1 MFQSNVIDLSPP
13 KRHTDIIPY
22 FRTLWVIW
30 VLHRFWDLIHS
41 FSCKQRWSLPISWN
55 IFLPGLLATKPFC
68 YSSYLQPLFFS
79 LFLRSFSSIQ
89 TQAHIFSLDTL
100 LFISSVYFLHN
111 HLPSH
116 GFISNLHLQDRP
128 LPWDLDLYTQL
139 PSHPLH
145 SNIKH
150 TCQSKISKT
159 SLDFLLKPASPPSF
173 TLSKWEHHPHSYL
186 DPKFRPCCW
195 FLYKHTPHSHHFTKF
210 SPPSVYV
217 PNLNSSL
224 PPLLPT

>member
-1 MFQSNVIDLSPP
+1 MISPYFLEHCLAWAPSHQTLLLFLLPPTTLFQSLSE
-13 KRHTDIIPY
+13 
-22 FRTLWVIW
+22 
-30 VLHRFWDLIHS
+30 
-41 FSCKQRWSLPISWN
+41 
-55 IFLPGLLATKPFC
+55 IFL
-68 YSSYLQPLFFS
+68 
-79 LFLRSFSSIQ
+79 SIQ
-89 TQAHIFSLDTL
+89 TQGHIFSLDTL
-100 LFISSVYFLHN
+100 LFISSVYFLYD

-159 SLDFLLKPASPPSF
+159 NLDFLLKPASPPSF

-195 FLYKHTPHSHHFTKF
+195 FLYKHTPHSHHFIKF